1 VLTAPYQAFRT
12 RDGYVNIGGANQA
25 NWERIAEVLGHGDW
39 REDARFRTNSDRMA
53 NLPNLVA
60 AMEDV
65 LATRTT
71 AEWVEAFDKAGV
83 PVGPVHSIGAALEHP
98 QALAR
103 GMVIEQQHP
112 RAGRTRAL
120 GSPIK
125 FSTTPGDTGAAAPL
139 LGEHTREVLRE
150 YGYGAAEIDALI
162 NAGVVEE
169 PRH

>member
-1 VLTAPYQAFRT
+1 
-12 RDGYVNIGGANQA
+12 
-25 NWERIAEVLGHGDW
+25 
-39 REDARFRTNSDRMA
+39 
-53 NLPNLVA
+53 
-60 AMEDV
+60 
-65 LATRTT
+65 
-71 AEWVEAFDKAGV
+71 
-83 PVGPVHSIGAALEHP
+83 
-98 QALAR
+98 
-103 GMVIEQQHP
+103 MVIEQQHP